1 MQKHI
6 HTSQLGPDSTLRSSL
21 RILLVA
27 VALAMAAPA
36 LAEEEPVEPE
46 PLVAVPKPLPAIPHD
61 RLVLND
67 LTIFRLNPQG
77 LETQIRFGWQ
87 HKLYDADESLAKRD
101 NFVFGGTF
109 IRLNPASARVAGM
122 FEFQPY
128 SVLNLR
134 FMAEYLHYF
143 GNYTF
148 IQSRPSAYD
157 DLSESAMK
165 ANEKGPQGNYA
176 ASGFHAAFE
185 PLLQFKVGPLVLR
198 NKMLIG
204 WFDMNLRAGDHV
216 WYESTLDVAL
226 PGKGMVFA
234 NDLDLLYQV
243 KLGSATL
250 NIGPRYTVV
259 APFYTA
265 EQVLP
270 TQFVGGVDNG
280 LQRLGLLAAYTF
292 YDDGYTKFNK
302 PTAILLTSWYLKQRY
317 RTGEDMS
324 QAVPYFLLG
333 FAFQSDFL
341 DVK

>member
-1 MQKHI
+1 MQKHN
-6 HTSQLGPDSTLRSSL
+6 HPRWLESQSTVRTCLP
-21 RILLVA
+21 ILLVA

-36 LAEEEPVEPE
+36 FAQDDEPVPPE
-46 PLVAVPKPLPAIPHD
+46 PLVAAPNPLPPIPRD

-67 LTIFRLNPQG
+67 LTIFRLNPEG
-77 LETQIRFGWQ
+77 LETQIRFGYQ
-87 HKLYDADESLAKRD
+87 HKLYDDESLAKRD

-109 IRLNPASARVAGM
+109 IRLNPASARVAGV

-134 FMAEYLHYF
+134 FMAEYLHYY

-148 IQSRPSAYD
+148 MQSRPSAYD
-157 DLSESAMK
+157 DLSDASMK

-185 PLLQFKVGPLVLR
+185 PLLQFKFGPIVLR

-204 WFDMNLRAGDHV
+204 YFDMNLRAGDHV

-243 KLGSATL
+243 KLGGATL
-250 NIGPRYTVV
+250 NVGPRYTVV
-259 APFYTA
+259 APFYSA
-265 EQVLP
+265 DQVLP

-292 YDDGYTKFNK
+292 YDDGYSKFNK
-302 PTAILLTSWYLKQRY
+302 PTALLMSSWYLKQRY
-317 RTGEDMS
+317 RTGADVS
-324 QAVPYFLLG
+324 QAVPYLLIG

-341 DVK
+341 DPK